1 MEKFVVKLFLVLL
14 FTFKA
19 KSSDETIVTISNGQV
34 QGEIRINELTET
46 EYRAFHAIPYA
57 NPPIGDLRFKP
68 PEPFV
73 DKWNEKYD
81 ASNSSR
87 TPICPQIAEG
97 NFMNID
103 EDQLDEDCLYLSVY
117 APKNNSFSSQL
128 PVLVWIHGGSFD
140 RGIGM
145 FPFHGPERLIE
156 GDDIIMVSIN
166 YRVGILGFMSLGIPE
181 IPGNMGLHDQ
191 VMALHWVQDN
201 IAAFGGDPKSVTIM
215 GESAG
220 SWSAY
225 YHIFSPLSKGLFHR
239 IIGQSGTPMSPSY
252 YEYPGDMAARYI
264 DIQYRFE
271 DIFGI
276 II

>member
-1 MEKFVVKLFLVLL
+1 MLKMEKSIGKLFFALL

-19 KSSDETIVTISNGQV
+19 ISSNENIVTIFNGQI
-34 QGEIRINELTET
+34 QGENRTNELTGS

-68 PEPFV
+68 PEKFV
-73 DKWNEKYD
+73 DKWNEIYP

-103 EDQLDEDCLYLSVY
+103 QDQLDEDCLYLSVY
-117 APKNNSFSSQL
+117 APKNDSFSSPL
-128 PVLVWIHGGSFD
+128 PVIVWIHGGSFD

-166 YRVGILGFMSLGIPE
+166 YRVGILGFMSLGIPD

-191 VMALHWVQDN
+191 VMALQWVQDN
-201 IAAFGGDPKSVTIM
+201 IHNFGGDPNQVTIW

-220 SWSAY
+220 SWSVFY
-225 YHIFSPLSKGLFHR
+225 QMMSPYGQTFQQ
-239 IIGQSGTPMSPSY
+239 IIGSSGSVVSPAW
-252 YEYPGDMAARYI
+252 YEYTAEDAKRYV
-264 DIQYRFE
+264 YCRF
-271 DIFGI
+271 GYGV
-276 II
+276 